1 MEEIMK
7 LEEKFIN
14 KYLKMKNNIIK
25 KLIFTLI
32 GIIAISCNNDKE
44 LEIQNLEVKLTNNIE
59 RVEPPNWWI
68 GMKTRDLQLLVY
80 GKNIS
85 DYVPLINSSN
95 VKLVSTEK
103 VKNQNYLFLN
113 ISISEKA
120 EPESIE
126 INFLNDNVIVDK
138 YEFSLLDRKENAS
151 EVVGFNN
158 SDVMYLITPDRYVNG
173 DPEND
178 DIAYMYER
186 PNRDDNRGLHGGD
199 IQGII
204 NQLDYIEE
212 MGFTTIWLNP
222 VLENNM
228 KRSSYHG
235 YSITDY
241 YKIDPRFGTNELF
254 LELSQKA
261 KKRGI
266 KFVMDIIPNHCGS
279 EHWFFKDPPMEDW
292 INNQSGFKQ
301 TNHRRETIQDI
312 HASEIDKKDHIDG
325 WFVETMPDLNQKN
338 QKMSTYLIQNTLWW
352 IEYAE
357 LSGIRV
363 DTYPYS
369 DKDFMS
375 DWTYVVMDEYPNFNI
390 VGEEWSDNPSLISY
404 WQKNKVNH
412 DGYVSYLPTLMDFPL
427 QISFVEA
434 LNDDFGWGK
443 GFVKPYRTLA
453 NDFVYPNPNNLLIF
467 PDNHDMAR
475 FYTQV
480 NNDLDLFKM
489 GIVYYSTMR
498 GIPQFYYG
506 TEILMNSNE
515 NPGDHGLIRTE
526 FPGGWPDHLKNAFT
540 GDGLSKDEKQTQ
552 LFFKELLNWRKNNKV
567 IHKGK
572 LIQFSPKENGVYSFF
587 RVFEGQLVWVIFNR
601 NNSSRIIDTSR
612 FKELISNKEFGYD
625 VLNKKRVSI
634 INSIEI
640 DKKSALIIEIE

>member
-1 MEEIMK
+1 MK
-7 LEEKFIN
+7 LEEKFII
-14 KYLKMKNNIIK
+14 KYLKMKNSITKNWFFI
-25 KLIFTLI
+25 LI
-32 GIIAISCNNDKE
+32 GLFIISCENEKKF
-44 LEIQNLEVKLTNNIE
+44 EIQNLEIKLTNKIE
-59 RVEPPNWWI
+59 RVEPPTWWI

-85 DYVPLINSSN
+85 DFVPVINSSN
-95 VKLVSTEK
+95 VKLVSTER

-113 ISISEKA
+113 ISISENA
-120 EPESIE
+120 EPEKIE

-138 YEFSLLDRKENAS
+138 YEFSLLERKENAS
-151 EVVGFNN
+151 KVLGFDN

-173 DPEND
+173 DTEND
-178 DIAYMYER
+178 DIEYMYER

-235 YSITDY
+235 YSTTDY

-266 KFVMDIIPNHCGS
+266 KLVMDMIPNHCGS

-292 INNQSGFKQ
+292 INNQSRFKQ
-301 TNHRRETIQDI
+301 TSHRRETIQDI

-352 IEYAE
+352 IEYAR

-375 DWTYVVMDEYPNFNI
+375 DWTFAVMDEYPNFNI

-404 WQKNKVNH
+404 WQRNKVNH

-612 FKELISNKEFGYD
+612 FKELILNKEFGYD
-625 VLNKKRVSI
+625 VLNKKRISI
-634 INSIEI
+634 SNDIILE
-640 DKKSALIIEIE
+640 KKSALIIEIE

>member
-1 MEEIMK
+1 MK

-235 YSITDY
+235 YSTTDY

-301 TNHRRETIQDI
+301 TSHRRETIQDI

>member
-1 MEEIMK
+1 MK

-14 KYLKMKNNIIK
+14 KYLKMKNSVNKNWIYI
-25 KLIFTLI
+25 LI
-32 GIIAISCNNDKE
+32 GLFIISCDNDKKS
-44 LEIQNLEVKLTNNIE
+44 EIQNLEVKLTNNIE

-85 DYVPLINSSN
+85 DYVPVINSSN
-95 VKLVSTEK
+95 VKLVLTEK

-113 ISISEKA
+113 ISISENA
-120 EPESIE
+120 EPEDIE

-138 YEFSLLDRKENAS
+138 YEFSLLERKENAS
-151 EVVGFNN
+151 KVVGFNN

-178 DIAYMYER
+178 DIEYMYER
-186 PNRDDNRGLHGGD
+186 PNRDNNRGLHGGD

-204 NQLDYIEE
+204 NNLDYIEDL
-212 MGFTTIWLNP
+212 GFTTIWLNP

-228 KRSSYHG
+228 KKSSYHG
-235 YSITDY
+235 YSTTDY
-241 YKIDPRFGTNELF
+241 YKVDPRFGTNELF
-254 LELSQKA
+254 KELSLKS
-261 KKRGI
+261 KEKGI
-266 KFVMDIIPNHCGS
+266 KLVMDMIPNHCGS
-279 EHWFFKDPPMEDW
+279 EHWFFKDPPMDDW
-292 INNQSGFKQ
+292 INNQSKFKQ
-301 TNHRRETIQDI
+301 TSHRRETIQDI
-312 HASEIDKKDHIDG
+312 HASEIDKKDHVDG

-375 DWTYVVMDEYPNFNI
+375 DWTYAVMDEYPNFNI
-390 VGEEWSDNPSLISY
+390 VGEEWSENPSLISY

-427 QISFVEA
+427 QMSFVEA
-434 LNDDFGWGK
+434 LNDDFSWGK

-453 NDFVYPNPNNLLIF
+453 TDFVYPNPNNLLIF

-489 GIVYYSTMR
+489 GIVYYNTMR

-506 TEILMNSNE
+506 TEILMNSDE

-526 FPGGWPDHLKNAFT
+526 FPGGWPDHSKNAFT

-572 LIQFSPKENGVYSFF
+572 LIQFSPKENGIYSFF
-587 RVFEGQLVWVIFNR
+587 RVLDNQLVWVIFNR

-634 INSIEI
+634 KNSIEI

>member
-1 MEEIMK
+1 
-7 LEEKFIN
+7 
-14 KYLKMKNNIIK
+14 MKNNIIK

-113 ISISEKA
+113 ISISENA

-235 YSITDY
+235 YSTTDY

-301 TNHRRETIQDI
+301 TSHRRETIQDI

-601 NNSSRIIDTSR
+601 NNSSRNIDTSR

>member
-1 MEEIMK
+1 MK

-301 TNHRRETIQDI
+301 TSHRRETIQDI

>member
-1 MEEIMK
+1 MK

-14 KYLKMKNNIIK
+14 KYLKMKNSVNKNWIYI
-25 KLIFTLI
+25 LISLFI
-32 GIIAISCNNDKE
+32 ISCDNDKKS
-44 LEIQNLEVKLTNNIE
+44 EIQNLEVKLTNNIE
-59 RVEPPNWWI
+59 RVEPPSWWI

-85 DYVPLINSSN
+85 DYVPVINSSN

-113 ISISEKA
+113 ISISENA
-120 EPESIE
+120 EPEDIE
-126 INFLNDNVIVDK
+126 INFINEDIVVDK
-138 YEFSLLDRKENAS
+138 YKFSLLERKENAS

-178 DIAYMYER
+178 DIEYMYER
-186 PNRDDNRGLHGGD
+186 PNRDNNRGLHGGD

-204 NQLDYIEE
+204 NNLDYIEDL
-212 MGFTTIWLNP
+212 GFTTIWLNP

-228 KRSSYHG
+228 KKSSYHG
-235 YSITDY
+235 YSTTDY
-241 YKIDPRFGTNELF
+241 YKVDPRFGTNKLF
-254 LELSQKA
+254 KELSLKS
-261 KKRGI
+261 KEKGI
-266 KFVMDIIPNHCGS
+266 KLVMDIIPNHCGS
-279 EHWFFKDPPMEDW
+279 EHWFFKDPPMDDW
-292 INNQSGFKQ
+292 INNQSKFKQ
-301 TNHRRETIQDI
+301 TSHRRETIQDI
-312 HASEIDKKDHIDG
+312 HASEIDKKDHVDG

-375 DWTYVVMDEYPNFNI
+375 DWTYAVMDEYPNFNI
-390 VGEEWSDNPSLISY
+390 VGEEWSENPSLISY

-427 QISFVEA
+427 QMSFVEA

-453 NDFVYPNPNNLLIF
+453 TDFVYPNPNNLLIF

-506 TEILMNSNE
+506 TEILMNSDE

-526 FPGGWPDHLKNAFT
+526 FPGGWSDHSKNAFT
-540 GDGLSKDEKQTQ
+540 GEGLSKDEKQTQ
-552 LFFKELLNWRKNNKV
+552 LFFKELLNWRKNNEV

-572 LIQFSPKENGVYSFF
+572 LIQFSPKENGIYSFF
-587 RVFEGQLVWVIFNR
+587 RVLDNQLVWVIFNR
-601 NNSSRIIDTSR
+601 NNSSRIIDISR
-612 FKELISNKEFGYD
+612 FKELLSNKEFGYD

-634 INSIEI
+634 NNSIEI

>member
-1 MEEIMK
+1 
-7 LEEKFIN
+7 
-14 KYLKMKNNIIK
+14 MKNNIIK

-113 ISISEKA
+113 ISISENA

-126 INFLNDNVIVDK
+126 IYFLNDNVIVDK
-138 YEFSLLDRKENAS
+138 YEFSLLERKENAS

-235 YSITDY
+235 YSTTDY

-266 KFVMDIIPNHCGS
+266 KLVMDMIPNHCGS

-301 TNHRRETIQDI
+301 TSHRRETIQDI

>member
-1 MEEIMK
+1 MK

-113 ISISEKA
+113 ISISENA

-235 YSITDY
+235 YSTTDY

-301 TNHRRETIQDI
+301 TSHRRETIQDI

-612 FKELISNKEFGYD
+612 FKELILNKEFGYD

-634 INSIEI
+634 KNSIEI

>member
-1 MEEIMK
+1 MK

-138 YEFSLLDRKENAS
+138 YEFSLLERKDNAS

-178 DIAYMYER
+178 DIEYMYER

-235 YSITDY
+235 YSTTDY

-266 KFVMDIIPNHCGS
+266 KLVMDMIPNHCGS

-301 TNHRRETIQDI
+301 TSHRRETIQDI

-612 FKELISNKEFGYD
+612 FKELILNKEFGYD